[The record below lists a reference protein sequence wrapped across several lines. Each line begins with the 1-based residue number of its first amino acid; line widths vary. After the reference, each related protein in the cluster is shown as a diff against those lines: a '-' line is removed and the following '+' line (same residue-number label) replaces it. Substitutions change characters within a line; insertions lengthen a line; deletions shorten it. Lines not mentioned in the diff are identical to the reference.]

1 MQQPPKQN
9 AFTQPRRASIAIDL
23 QRKAIKSHVP
33 NAQQQIVIYPQAD
46 AIKRQRIARASI

>member
-1 MQQPPKQN
+1 MRSPAN

-46 AIKRQRIARASI
+46 AIKRQAMRLASI

>member
-9 AFTQPRRASIAIDL
+9 AFTQPRRASIAIEL

-46 AIKRQRIARASI
+46 AIKRQRIRLANI

>member
-23 QRKAIKSHVP
+23 HRKAVKAHVP
-33 NAQQQIVIYPQAD
+33 NSRQQIVIYPQAD
-46 AIKRQRIARASI
+46 AIKRQRIAKASI

>member
-1 MQQPPKQN
+1 MLRPVN
-9 AFTQPRRASIAIDL
+9 AFTQPRRDSIAIDL

-46 AIKRQRIARASI
+46 AIKRQRIRLANI

>member
-1 MQQPPKQN
+1 MKKTANP
-9 AFTQPRRASIAIDL
+9 FTQPRRASIAIDL
-23 QRKAIKSHVP
+23 QRKTVKAHVP